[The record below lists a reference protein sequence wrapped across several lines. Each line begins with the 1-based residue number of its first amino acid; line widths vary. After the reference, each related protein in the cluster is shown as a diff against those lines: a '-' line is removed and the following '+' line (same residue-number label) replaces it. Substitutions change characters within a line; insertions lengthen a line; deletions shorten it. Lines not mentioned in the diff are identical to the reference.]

1 MHFSYWMSLMEDF
14 IASLK
19 DNLSVVI
26 SICALL
32 LTVYQAW
39 ATRKHNR
46 LSVQPR
52 LATQLQ
58 IEHDVTEE
66 RVIRVIATLS
76 NSGLGPAIIKS
87 FEILVNDKPYV
98 INEHSEIES
107 LVARN
112 VSGHIVEL
120 RTGFL
125 RKNHT
130 FSKDATTELLN
141 LNIRNA
147 TESTSEE
154 MKMFHIRVNYESAYG
169 ESFSYDSRTHTR

>member
-1 MHFSYWMSLMEDF
+1 MEGF
-14 IASLK
+14 IESLK
-19 DNLSVVI
+19 NNPSLVI

-32 LTVYQAW
+32 LTMYQAW

-52 LATQLQ
+52 LSTQ
-58 IEHDVTEE
+58 IERDVTEE

-87 FEILVNDKPYV
+87 FEILVNDKPYL
-98 INEHSEIES
+98 INEQSEIES
-107 LVARN
+107 LVTRN

-120 RTGFL
+120 RTGFF

-141 LNIRNA
+141 LKISNA
-147 TESTSEE
+147 TESTLEE
-154 MKMFHIRVNYESAYG
+154 IKMFHLRVNYESAYG
-169 ESFSYDSRTHTR
+169 ESFLYDSRTHTR

>member
-1 MHFSYWMSLMEDF
+1 MEDL
-14 IASLK
+14 IECLK
-19 DNLSVVI
+19 NNPSVVI

-32 LTVYQAW
+32 LTMYQAW

-52 LATQLQ
+52 LSTQ
-58 IEHDVTEE
+58 IERDVTEE

-87 FEILVNDKPYV
+87 FEILVNDKPYL
-98 INEHSEIES
+98 INEQSEIES
-107 LVARN
+107 LVTRN

-120 RTGFL
+120 RTGFF

-141 LNIRNA
+141 LKIRNA
-147 TESTSEE
+147 TESTLEE
-154 MKMFHIRVNYESAYG
+154 IKMFHLRVNYESAYG
-169 ESFSYDSRTHTR
+169 ESFLYDSRTHTR

>member
-1 MHFSYWMSLMEDF
+1 MEDL
-14 IASLK
+14 IECLK
-19 DNLSVVI
+19 NNPSVVI

-32 LTVYQAW
+32 LTMYQAW

-52 LATQLQ
+52 LSTQ
-58 IEHDVTEE
+58 IERDVTEE

-87 FEILVNDKPYV
+87 FEILVNVKPSL
-98 INEHSEIES
+98 INEQSEIES
-107 LVARN
+107 LVTRN

-120 RTGFL
+120 RTGFF

-141 LNIRNA
+141 LKIRNA
-147 TESTSEE
+147 TESTLEE
-154 MKMFHIRVNYESAYG
+154 IKMFHLRVNYESAYG
-169 ESFSYDSRTHTR
+169 ESFLYDSRTHTR

>member
-1 MHFSYWMSLMEDF
+1 MEDL
-14 IASLK
+14 IECLK
-19 DNLSVVI
+19 NNPSVVI

-32 LTVYQAW
+32 LTMYQAW

-52 LATQLQ
+52 LSTQ
-58 IEHDVTEE
+58 IERDVTEE

-87 FEILVNDKPYV
+87 FEILVNDKPYL
-98 INEHSEIES
+98 INEQSEIES
-107 LVARN
+107 LVTRN
-112 VSGHIVEL
+112 LSGHIVEL
-120 RTGFL
+120 RTGFF

-141 LNIRNA
+141 LKIRNA
-147 TESTSEE
+147 TESTLEE
-154 MKMFHIRVNYESAYG
+154 IKMFHLRVNYESAYG
-169 ESFSYDSRTHTR
+169 ESFLYDSRTHTR